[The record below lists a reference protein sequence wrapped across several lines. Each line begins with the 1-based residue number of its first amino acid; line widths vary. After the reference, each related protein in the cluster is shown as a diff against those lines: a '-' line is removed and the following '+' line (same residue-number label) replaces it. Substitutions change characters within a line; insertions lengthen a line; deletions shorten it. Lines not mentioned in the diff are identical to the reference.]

1 MDAGPS
7 ASRPFAGRDREV
19 AVLRE
24 AAAAAREGGGGVIL
38 VSGPPGMGKSRLVEE
53 ALAGEPGVVW
63 ARCPDEPGVPPLWP
77 WTRLLHRLAPHPS
90 PRPATRSPAARADAD
105 PAEAGADPVG
115 SSADAAEADLDT
127 AKGAPGAVG
136 AGGDAVEAGGNAA
149 GVDLDAIWAG
159 GDVAE
164 AGAARFRRLVSL
176 ADALLAAAEDAKGLV
191 VVLEDVHDAD
201 EASLALLRHVAS
213 ETPGSRLLVLAT
225 HRDPAPGRDGALAA
239 TLAGIARGRA
249 VRALAL
255 APLTVGDVARVL
267 ADVPG
272 GAAHAPAVHERTGG
286 LPLLVA
292 AMAAALGRTPHPAG
306 GAPHKGDM
314 SADGLVPPA
323 DLRQLVLGMLDGLG
337 PEARETARA
346 AAVLG
351 QDIDARLLAEVRDL
365 PHAVVSAHLD
375 ALATAGVLTTGGTP
389 TSVTW
394 PPAYRFAHALV
405 RDGVAAAAAR
415 EAAGLHR
422 RAAAALARRA
432 GDDPAQAARVAAHW
446 QRAGD
451 DPETLRAAL
460 RWTRAAAAHALR
472 SSAPQDAA
480 RLSRQALGLL
490 DRLDVDHSRRAE
502 ILIESATAE
511 CCAGFVRQSAEHC
524 REAAEAAGAAGR
536 PDLLA
541 SAALV
546 LGGAGDRSVVVAMAA
561 LCDRALAAMGERQG
575 EAATADLEG
584 GGVAGERGSE
594 GLVGAGVGE
603 AVTRSRLMARKASW
617 EVEADRWEEAARTSA
632 EALRLAE
639 GCGDPAALLDA
650 ARARAGILDR
660 PGDAAER
667 RRLGEL
673 SVGVGLRVGRPMP
686 AVRGYIW
693 RLDADYQ
700 SGDLAAVDDGIARL
714 GELAAAT
721 RLPVARWYHLRVAA
735 ARAALAGRWD
745 EARARSSEAG
755 AVAVRTGDSL
765 ACVVTDVF
773 AALVALV
780 RGDPSEVPEGDPEA
794 FAAPIPVVEAAHALR
809 LHLTGAREEALAGY
823 ERLRLLLRGPLPG
836 VHGMGVLQH
845 VTELVEVFDDAEA
858 ARWAYEHWL
867 PWSRAAGVPGGAD
880 SFCGGASA
888 RAAGRMAAVMGRL
901 DDAERALRMAAEV
914 NVRLG
919 ARPWLVHSWLALAQV
934 LLRRGAP
941 GDHDEAATLAARA
954 AAEARRLDLPGP
966 LARADRLLAEA
977 AARRRA
983 GDPLTA
989 REREVADLVAQAL
1002 SNRRIAE
1009 RLTVSERTVESHVR
1023 NILAKLGLT
1032 TRTELIAHLLTP
1044 RRHPAP

>member
-1 MDAGPS
+1 MDAGPRAWS
-7 ASRPFAGRDREV
+7 AFAGRDREV
-19 AVLRE
+19 AVLCE

-38 VSGPPGMGKSRLVEE
+38 VSGPPGVGKSRLVEE
-53 ALAGEPGVVW
+53 ALAGAPGAVW

-77 WTRLLHRLAPHPS
+77 WTRLLHRLAPHPFS
-90 PRPATRSPAARADAD
+90 APAT
-105 PAEAGADPVG
+105 EAGLV
-115 SSADAAEADLDT
+115 
-127 AKGAPGAVG
+127 AVG
-136 AGGDAVEAGGNAA
+136 
-149 GVDLDAIWAG
+149 AG

-213 ETPGSRLLVLAT
+213 ETPGSRLLVVAT
-225 HRDPAPGRDGALAA
+225 HRDPVPGRDGALIA
-239 TLAGIARGRA
+239 TLAGVARGRA

-255 APLTVGDVARVL
+255 TPLTVEDVARVL
-267 ADVPG
+267 AGIPG
-272 GAAHAPAVHERTGG
+272 GAALAPAVHERTGG

-292 AMAAALGRTPHPAG
+292 AMAAALGRTPRPAG

-337 PEARETARA
+337 PEVRETAGA

-351 QDIDARLLAEVRDL
+351 RDIDARLLAEVRDL

-389 TSVTW
+389 TSATW

-405 RDGVAAAAAR
+405 RDGVAAAAAP

-422 RAAAALARRA
+422 RAATALVRRA
-432 GDDPAQAARVAAHW
+432 GDDPALAARVAAHW

-460 RWTRAAAAHALR
+460 RWTRAAAAYALR

-490 DRLDVDHSRRAE
+490 GRLGADHARRAE
-502 ILIESATAE
+502 ILTELATAE
-511 CCAGFVRQSAEHC
+511 CYAGFVGQSAEHC
-524 REAAEAAGAAGR
+524 RAAADAADAARR

-546 LGGAGDRSVVVAMAA
+546 LSGAGDRAVVVGMAA
-561 LCDRALAAMGERQG
+561 LCDRALAALDIPAHRPG
-575 EAATADLEG
+575 EAIPADRQDRAAAGEWAG
-584 GGVAGERGSE
+584 EGVAGA
-594 GLVGAGVGE
+594 GAE
-603 AVTRSRLMARKASW
+603 AVAVVRSRLMARKASW

-673 SVGVGLRVGRPMP
+673 AVDVGLRVGRPMS

-700 SGDLAAVDDGIARL
+700 IGDLAAVDDGVARL

-755 AVAVRTGDSL
+755 AVAAGTGDSL

-780 RGDPSEVPEGDPEA
+780 RGDPSEVPDGDPEA

-858 ARWAYEHWL
+858 AQWAYEHWL

-901 DDAERALRMAAEV
+901 DDAERALRVAAEV

-919 ARPWLVHSWLALAQV
+919 ARPWLVHSWLALADV

-977 AARRRA
+977 RARRRA

-989 REREVADLVAQAL
+989 REREVADLVARAL

-1032 TRTELIAHLLTP
+1032 NRTELIAHLLTA